1 MLKLHGFSVS
11 NYANMVKH
19 CLIEKG
25 VEFEQLD
32 VRPSQDEDYLAIS
45 PMGKV
50 PCLET
55 PDGHLIETAAILDY
69 LEQVYPTP
77 AMFPADAF
85 ARAKAKEIMHVAELY
100 IELAARRHLGSA
112 FFGREQSE
120 EALVEVRPQVE
131 KGLRALTQLA
141 DFGPFVMGSEFGNA
155 DIYVYQSFRLAS
167 PVLKLTY
174 DWNPSSDV
182 PGYGDF
188 IAAMK
193 ERDSTKTVDA
203 DNEAAMAAMM
213 AQLAAAKQQE

>member
-25 VEFEQLD
+25 IEFEQID
-32 VRPSQDEDYLAIS
+32 ARPNQDADYLAIS

-55 PDGHLIETAAILDY
+55 PDGYLIETAAILDY
-69 LEQVYPTP
+69 LEDVHPEP
-77 AMFPADAF
+77 AMYPADAF

-112 FFGREQSE
+112 FFGRERSE
-120 EALVEVRPQVE
+120 ESLIEVRPQVE

-141 DFGPFVMGSEFGNA
+141 DFGPFIMGSEFGNA
-155 DIYVYQSFRLAS
+155 DIFVYQSFRLAS
-167 PVLKLTY
+167 PVLKITY
-174 DWNPSSDV
+174 DWDPRADV
-182 PGYGDF
+182 PGF
-188 IAAMK
+188 TEFEAAMR
-193 ERDSTKTVDA
+193 ERDSTKIVDA
-203 DNEAAMAAMM
+203 DNKAAMDALM
-213 AQLAAAKQQE
+213 AQLAAAK

>member
-11 NYANMVKH
+11 NYANMVKQ

-25 VEFEQLD
+25 VVFEQIN
-32 VRPSQDEDYLAIS
+32 VSPNQDEDYLAIS

-55 PDGHLIETAAILDY
+55 PDGNLIETSVILDY
-69 LEQVYPTP
+69 IEDVHPTP
-77 AMFPADAF
+77 AMYPADAF
-85 ARAKAKEIMHVAELY
+85 DRARAREIMHIVELY
-100 IELAARRHLGSA
+100 VELAARRHLGAA
-112 FFGREQSE
+112 FFGRERSE
-120 EALVEVRPQVE
+120 EAMTEVRPQVE
-131 KGLRALTQLA
+131 KGLRALTKLA

-174 DWNPSSDV
+174 DWDPASDV
-182 PGYGDF
+182 PGF
-188 IAAMK
+188 AEFTTAMR

-203 DNEAAMAAMM
+203 DNEAEMAAMM
-213 AQLAAAKQQE
+213 ARLAAAK

>member
-25 VEFEQLD
+25 IEFEQID
-32 VRPSQDEDYLAIS
+32 ARPNQDADYLAIS

-55 PDGHLIETAAILDY
+55 PDGYLIETAAILDY
-69 LEQVYPTP
+69 LEDVYPEP
-77 AMFPADAF
+77 AMYPADAF
-85 ARAKAKEIMHVAELY
+85 ARAKAREIMHVAGLY

-112 FFGREQSE
+112 FFGRERSE

-141 DFGPFVMGSEFGNA
+141 DFGPFVMGTEFGNA
-155 DIYVYQSFRLAS
+155 DIFVYQSFRLAS
-167 PVLKLTY
+167 PVLKITY
-174 DWNPSSDV
+174 DWDPRVDV
-182 PGYGDF
+182 PGYTEF
-188 IAAMK
+188 EAAMR

-203 DNEAAMAAMM
+203 DNKAAMDAMM
-213 AQLAAAKQQE
+213 AQLAAAK